1 MPPLHRAESDAPGAI
16 QVPSRDLMPTQGE
29 EDDLV
34 KFRERAWIALTILS
48 TLLLPVAGSGA
59 GQQEKLERLRDEREQ
74 VQERIDVYEADVGEL
89 RAETKQLSAEIAE
102 RQRYVASLDRDI
114 ERISSRVRSAQA
126 LIDQTQSEIDAVEG
140 VAKKQAVALYK
151 TGTTESLDALLGSRT
166 LAELDDRMEFLGVAA
181 KKNTGS
187 LVEYHRLKLT
197 IQAQHQVLFNTQQD
211 LQATRDEQARALA
224 DLDEKY
230 TRHKAMV
237 AELEEKLGRAH
248 AHEGDLTVAM
258 ARIVGDIRAAQAV
271 RAVTARGV
279 STQGFLWPL
288 NGAITS
294 YYGERWGRMHTGID
308 IDGTSGQPVVA
319 SKDGSVIMASSYS
332 GYGNTVIIDH
342 GGGVATLYAH
352 LSSFE
357 VRSGQAVSQG
367 EIVGGVGCTG
377 SCTGDHLHFE
387 VRVNGSPQDPMRF
400 LP

>member
-1 MPPLHRAESDAPGAI
+1 VNG
-16 QVPSRDLMPTQGE
+16 
-29 EDDLV
+29 
-34 KFRERAWIALTILS
+34 RERVWIAITILS
-48 TLLLPVAGSGA
+48 TLLLPVVGSDAGE
-59 GQQEKLERLRDEREQ
+59 QERLERLRVEREEL
-74 VQERIDVYEADVGEL
+74 QEQIDVHEAQAGTLQAKAKEL
-89 RAETKQLSAEIAE
+89 NAQMILLRKEL
-102 RQRYVASLDRDI
+102 ASLDRDI
-114 ERISSRVRSAQA
+114 ERISAKVRSAQA
-126 LIDQTQSEIDAVEG
+126 RIDQTQSEIDKVEG
-140 VAKKQAVALYK
+140 VASNQAVALYK
-151 TGTTESLDALLGSRT
+151 TGTTESLDALLGSKT
-166 LAELDDRMEFLGVAA
+166 LAELDDRLEFLGVAA
-181 KKNTGS
+181 EENTGA
-187 LVEYHRLKLT
+187 LIRFHRLQLT

-211 LQATRDEQARALA
+211 LQATHSERSNVLA
-224 DLDEKY
+224 QLDQKY
-230 TRHKAMV
+230 TEHKAHL
-237 AELEEKLGRAH
+237 AKLEEKLGHEH
-248 AHEGDLTVAM
+248 AREGDLTVAM

-319 SKDGSVIMASSYS
+319 SKDGAVIMASSYS

-387 VRVNGSPQDPMRF
+387 VRVNGSPQDPMKF

>member
-1 MPPLHRAESDAPGAI
+1 MPPPTGFSPTPLG
-16 QVPSRDLMPTQGE
+16 PSKGRRGTDPTLKE
-29 EDDLV
+29 EDEQV
-34 KFRERAWIALTILS
+34 NGRERAWIAITILS
-48 TLLLPVAGSGA
+48 TLLLPVAGSDA
-59 GQQEKLERLRDEREQ
+59 GQHERLERLREEREQ
-74 VQERIDVYEADVGEL
+74 LDRQIETHEAQAGSLQAEARALNEQMIVLRKEL
-89 RAETKQLSAEIAE
+89 AI
-102 RQRYVASLDRDI
+102 LDRDI
-114 ERISSRVRSAQA
+114 ERISAKVRSAQA
-126 LIDQTQSEIDAVEG
+126 RIDQTQSEIDKVEG
-140 VAKKQAVALYK
+140 VASNQAVALYK
-151 TGTTESLDALLGSRT
+151 TGATESLDALLGSKT
-166 LAELDDRMEFLGVAA
+166 LSELDDRLEFLGVAA
-181 KKNTGS
+181 EENTGA
-187 LVEYHRLKLT
+187 LIRFHRLQLT
-197 IQAQHQVLFNTQQD
+197 IQAQHQELFNTQQD
-211 LQATRDEQARALA
+211 LKATRNEQARVFAR
-224 DLDEKY
+224 LDESHTKLKD
-230 TRHKAMV
+230 RLGKI
-237 AELEEKLGRAH
+237 EDLLGREYAQ
-248 AHEGDLTVAM
+248 EGDLTVEM

-279 STQGFLWPL
+279 STQGFIWPL

-319 SKDGSVIMASSYS
+319 SKDGAVIMASSYS

-387 VRVNGSPQDPMRF
+387 VRVNGSPQDPMKF